1 MKNEDS
7 SPPKRL
13 LIADDHALVREGMRA
28 MLASE
33 QNLEVVGEAENG
45 REALELCR
53 ELRPDLILMDVRMPE
68 MDGLAATREI
78 KGEYPETRILILTTH
93 ESPEYLMDAIRA
105 GAAGYVLK
113 DATKQRLLDA
123 VRRVISGESPVNQEL
138 AMQVIQRLTDENRR
152 HAEPLPKSAEK
163 RRELVA
169 ESAFGLR
176 EESGCLVQMG
186 SNKLAEVDIRPVRR
200 STGFELLEHLNVQLH
215 RVVECHAAH
224 GHPPRQTVIRGEQI
238 PHSELDG
245 ARHCSSGSPCG
256 GRRGVRIRR
265 AGWGGGLF
273 GSPLALVVS

>member
-1 MKNEDS
+1 MKNEGS
-7 SPPKRL
+7 SSPKRL

-68 MDGLAATREI
+68 MDGLAATWEI

-152 HAEPLPKSAEK
+152 HAATVPEPAEK
-163 RRELVA
+163 RREETLTEPLTDREIEVLRLLALGKTNRQVA
-169 ESAFGLR
+169 
-176 EESGCLVQMG
+176 
-186 SNKLAEVDIRPVRR
+186 K
-200 STGFELLEHLNVQLH
+200 ELLVSLSTVKTHVQHLSIKLGVSDRTQ
-215 RVVECHAAH
+215 AAV
-224 GHPPRQTVIRGEQI
+224 RAA
-238 PHSELDG
+238 EL
-245 ARHCSSGSPCG
+245 
-256 GRRGVRIRR
+256 
-265 AGWGGGLF
+265 GLL
-273 GSPLALVVS
+273 SKEE

>member
-1 MKNEDS
+1 LKNEGS

-78 KGEYPETRILILTTH
+78 KAEYPETRILILTTH

-105 GAAGYVLK
+105 GASGYVLK
-113 DATKQRLLDA
+113 DSTKQQLLDA

-138 AMQVIQRLTDENRR
+138 AMQAIQHLTNENRR
-152 HAEPLPKSAEK
+152 YAEPLPEPTEK
-163 RRELVA
+163 RREEA
-169 ESAFGLR
+169 
-176 EESGCLVQMG
+176 
-186 SNKLAEVDIRPVRR
+186 LAEPL
-200 STGFELLEHLNVQLH
+200 TGREIEVLRLLALGKTNRQVAKELLISLSTVKTHVQHLNIKLGVSDRTQ
-215 RVVECHAAH
+215 AAV
-224 GHPPRQTVIRGEQI
+224 RAA
-238 PHSELDG
+238 EL
-245 ARHCSSGSPCG
+245 
-256 GRRGVRIRR
+256 
-265 AGWGGGLF
+265 GLLPKE
-273 GSPLALVVS
+273 G

>member
-1 MKNEDS
+1 MKNEGS

-33 QNLEVVGEAENG
+33 QNLEVVGEAESG

-113 DATKQRLLDA
+113 DSTKQRLLDA

-152 HAEPLPKSAEK
+152 HAEPLPEPAEK
-163 RRELVA
+163 
-169 ESAFGLR
+169 LR
-176 EESGCLVQMG
+176 EEA
-186 SNKLAEVDIRPVRR
+186 LADPLTDREIEVLRLLALGKTNRQVAK
-200 STGFELLEHLNVQLH
+200 ELLVSLSTVKTHVQHLSIKLGVSDRTQAAVRAAEH
-215 RVVECHAAH
+215 
-224 GHPPRQTVIRGEQI
+224 
-238 PHSELDG
+238 
-245 ARHCSSGSPCG
+245 
-256 GRRGVRIRR
+256 
-265 AGWGGGLF
+265 GLL
-273 GSPLALVVS
+273 PKEE

>member
-1 MKNEDS
+1 MNKEA
-7 SPPKRL
+7 SPPRVRL

-113 DATKQRLLDA
+113 DASKQRLLDA
-123 VRRVISGESPVNQEL
+123 VRRAISGESPLNQEL
-138 AMQVIQRLTDENRR
+138 AMQAIQRLTDGTRP
-152 HAEPLPKSAEK
+152 HAEPLPESAEK
-163 RRELVA
+163 RQEETLVDPLTDREIEVLRLLALGKTNRQVA
-169 ESAFGLR
+169 
-176 EESGCLVQMG
+176 
-186 SNKLAEVDIRPVRR
+186 K
-200 STGFELLEHLNVQLH
+200 ELLVSLSTVKTHVQHLSIKLGVSDRTQ
-215 RVVECHAAH
+215 AAV
-224 GHPPRQTVIRGEQI
+224 RAA
-238 PHSELDG
+238 EL
-245 ARHCSSGSPCG
+245 
-256 GRRGVRIRR
+256 
-265 AGWGGGLF
+265 GLL
-273 GSPLALVVS
+273 PKEE

>member
-1 MKNEDS
+1 MKNEGS

-53 ELRPDLILMDVRMPE
+53 ELRPDLILMDVRMPQ

-113 DATKQRLLDA
+113 DSTKQRLLDA

-152 HAEPLPKSAEK
+152 HAELLPEPAEK
-163 RRELVA
+163 RREEA
-169 ESAFGLR
+169 
-176 EESGCLVQMG
+176 
-186 SNKLAEVDIRPVRR
+186 LAEPLTDRENEVLRLLALGKTNRQVAK
-200 STGFELLEHLNVQLH
+200 ELLISLSTVKTHVQHLNIKLGVSDRTQ
-215 RVVECHAAH
+215 AAV
-224 GHPPRQTVIRGEQI
+224 RAA
-238 PHSELDG
+238 EL
-245 ARHCSSGSPCG
+245 
-256 GRRGVRIRR
+256 
-265 AGWGGGLF
+265 GLL
-273 GSPLALVVS
+273 PKEE

>member
-1 MKNEDS
+1 LKNEGS

-68 MDGLAATREI
+68 MDGLAATWEI
-78 KGEYPETRILILTTH
+78 KRKYPETRILILTTH

-113 DATKQRLLDA
+113 DSTKQRLLDA

-152 HAEPLPKSAEK
+152 HAEPLPEPAEK
-163 RRELVA
+163 W
-169 ESAFGLR
+169 R
-176 EESGCLVQMG
+176 EETLTEPLTDREIEVLRL
-186 SNKLAEVDIRPVRR
+186 LALGKTNRQVAK
-200 STGFELLEHLNVQLH
+200 ELLISLSTVKTHVQHLNIKLGVSDRTQ
-215 RVVECHAAH
+215 AAV
-224 GHPPRQTVIRGEQI
+224 RAA
-238 PHSELDG
+238 EL
-245 ARHCSSGSPCG
+245 
-256 GRRGVRIRR
+256 
-265 AGWGGGLF
+265 GLL
-273 GSPLALVVS
+273 PKEE

>member
-1 MKNEDS
+1 MKNEGS
-7 SPPKRL
+7 SPLKRL

-53 ELRPDLILMDVRMPE
+53 ELHPDLILMDVRMPE

-113 DATKQRLLDA
+113 DSTKQRLLDA
-123 VRRVISGESPVNQEL
+123 VRRVISGESPVNEEL

-152 HAEPLPKSAEK
+152 HAEPLPEPAEK
-163 RRELVA
+163 W
-169 ESAFGLR
+169 R
-176 EESGCLVQMG
+176 EETLTEPLTDREIEILRL
-186 SNKLAEVDIRPVRR
+186 LALGKTNRQVAK
-200 STGFELLEHLNVQLH
+200 ELLISLSTVKTHVQHVNIKLGVSD
-215 RVVECHAAH
+215 RTQAAV
-224 GHPPRQTVIRGEQI
+224 RAA
-238 PHSELDG
+238 EL
-245 ARHCSSGSPCG
+245 
-256 GRRGVRIRR
+256 
-265 AGWGGGLF
+265 GLL
-273 GSPLALVVS
+273 PKEE